1 MNSTA
6 MKCVVTI
13 TSLGHITMSIYI
25 PSLHNLSIIVRIDVC
40 SNDDKKFRQ
49 ISVVSVQIAPLII
62 LVPGGLRP
70 GGLRPGGLRPGGLR
84 PGGIEPTWLRPRW
97 TEATGKKM
105 C

>member
-49 ISVVSVQIAPLII
+49 ISVVSAQIAPLII
-62 LVPGGLRP
+62 LYLFYRSISEKTTYLDLPLNLFQHNFHSLV
-70 GGLRPGGLRPGGLR
+70 
-84 PGGIEPTWLRPRW
+84 
-97 TEATGKKM
+97 
-105 C
+105 

>member
-49 ISVVSVQIAPLII
+49 ISVVSAQIAPLII
-62 LVPGGLRP
+62 LYLFYRSI
-70 GGLRPGGLRPGGLR
+70 RK
-84 PGGIEPTWLRPRW
+84 PRIW
-97 TEATGKKM
+97 TFLFQHNFHSLV
-105 C
+105 